1 MKTPK
6 QIYQDM
12 PPEDRRFYVEMA
24 VAAVVS
30 AAIVLAL

>member
-6 QIYQDM
+6 QILDDM
-12 PPEDRRFYVEMA
+12 PPEDRRVYVEMA

-30 AAIVLAL
+30 AAIILAV

>member
-6 QIYQDM
+6 QILDDM

-30 AAIVLAL
+30 AAIILAV